1 MVGKS
6 GFRHRT
12 LWIVWGLWLAAT
24 VLLII
29 LASSVLSPG
38 VPTIVVGAVMLALTA
53 ITWIAQNY
61 IRASASESAD
71 DAVAPGSPLMVHEQ
85 LIRQEL
91 TRLSRQLFE
100 QLGRDELTGLHN
112 RRALQEFIRTVI
124 TAPGSELR
132 PLSIVMMDLDH
143 FKRINDHHGHFSA
156 DRLLVHLAQLWV
168 KRIRASD
175 LLARVGGDEFCL
187 VLPDTT
193 LAQALMVAHKLLD
206 ACNDADHL
214 WRQQEVTPRTE
225 PAATMPTQQ
234 FPDSDIQALS
244 VSIGV
249 ANADHPSPND
259 ISSLLELADSLLYES
274 KRAGGGIVTV
284 GRHESQTP
292 AV

>member
-12 LWIVWGLWLAAT
+12 LWIVWGLWLAAMVQLIMLALC
-24 VLLII
+24 VLP
-29 LASSVLSPG
+29 PG
-38 VPTIVVGAVMLALTA
+38 LPTIVVGAAMLALTA
-53 ITWIAQNY
+53 ITWIAQHY
-61 IRASASESAD
+61 IRASVPESAE
-71 DAVAPGSPLMVHEQ
+71 DAVASGSPLVVREQ
-85 LIRQEL
+85 LIRREL
-91 TRLSRQLFE
+91 TRLNRQLLE

-112 RRALQEFIRTVI
+112 RRALQEFIRKVI
-124 TAPGSELR
+124 TAPGSGLR

-156 DRLLVHLAQLWV
+156 DRLLVHLSQCWM
-168 KRIRASD
+168 KSIRASD

-193 LAQALMVAHKLLD
+193 LAQARMVAHKLRD

-214 WRQQEVTPRTE
+214 WRQQEMKPRTE
-225 PAATMPTQQ
+225 PVATMPTQQ
-234 FPDSDIQALS
+234 FPDSAIQALS

-249 ANADHPSPND
+249 ANADHPSPDD
-259 ISSLLELADSLLYES
+259 IRSLMELADSLLYES

-284 GRHESQTP
+284 GRHEPQTP